1 MTLRNGVAVQNDGR
15 DELAQLLNESRQS
28 TRRDIWLWLYLY
40 HYEKADLDPATCNG
54 LTMRSTIAQCLK
66 RKNDVRRRLSQ
77 EKDRFMVLDEHLKWI
92 DGDERQ
98 SQWLLGRI
106 EAITDLGPLRGLP
119 RGAVHLADRNRLIAM
134 LDLWNADIADKAD
147 EIERL
152 RREWLRH
159 KAGDGAFAWFEDK
172 KTGAKR
178 CECAWEW
185 LERNH
190 QPMSR
195 RQLPI
200 SNHEDLLIFFDRAK
214 LERNEQKAIIQR
226 IKQRWSRQQFGERTA
241 DKKQVNVMLS
251 KTVITQLDELA
262 KKHNLKRGSF
272 LEQLIT
278 VESEQGRIE
287 STSPDSPGKK

>member
-1 MTLRNGVAVQNDGR
+1 MTLRDGVAVKDDGR

-98 SQWLLGRI
+98 YQWLLGRI
-106 EAITDLGPLRGLP
+106 ERITDLGPLRGPP
-119 RGAVHLADRNRLIAM
+119 RGAVHLAGRNRLIAM

-147 EIERL
+147 DIERL

-159 KAGDGAFAWFEDK
+159 KAGDSAFVWFEDK
-172 KTGAKR
+172 KAGAKR
-178 CECAWEW
+178 CVCAWEW

-190 QPMSR
+190 QPISR

-200 SNHEDLLIFFDRAK
+200 SSHEDLLIFFDRAN

-226 IKQRWSRQQFGERTA
+226 IKQRWSRQQFSERTA

-251 KTVITQLDELA
+251 TTVITLLDELA

-278 VESEQGRIE
+278 VESEQGKIE
-287 STSPDSPGKK
+287 STSPDSPRKR